1 MAEIE
6 IIIGDHQVFGDR
18 MRSAIDLVNRGL
30 KAGPVVVTLGRPKR
44 SGAQNRHFH
53 ALIGE
58 IAQQVEVG
66 GRKYSQDVWKALL
79 VDQFSQEM
87 ESAGTPL
94 SKPGRTV
101 PSLDGRRAVTV
112 RPSTTDLKKA
122 EAAQFITF
130 LNAFGDEHGVQ
141 WSAQSLDMYEKYAEI
156 PNENR

>member
-1 MAEIE
+1 MAELE
-6 IIIGDHQVFGDR
+6 IIIGDREVFGDR

-30 KAGPVVVTLGRPKR
+30 NGGPVVVTLGRPKR

-66 GRKYSQDVWKALL
+66 GRKYSTEVWKALL
-79 VDQFSQEM
+79 VDGFEQEM

-101 PSLDGRRAVTV
+101 PSLDGRRVVTV
-112 RPSTTDLKKA
+112 RPSTTELRKA
-122 EAAQFITF
+122 EAAALIEYLYAQ
-130 LNAFGDEHGVQ
+130 GVEMGVKFT
-141 WSAQSLDMYEKYAEI
+141 APTIEIYEQYKEAK
-156 PNENR
+156 

>member
-1 MAEIE
+1 MAEME

-66 GRKYSQDVWKALL
+66 GRKYSAKVWKAQL
-79 VDQFSQEM
+79 VDQFDHDM
-87 ESAGTPL
+87 AAAGTPL
-94 SKPGRTV
+94 RKPGRTV

-112 RPSTTDLKKA
+112 RPSTTELRKA
-122 EAAQFITF
+122 EAAQFIEF
-130 LNAFGDEHGVQ
+130 LYQQGVEMGVQ
-141 WSAQSLDMYEKYAEI
+141 FTPPVIEIYEQYREAK
-156 PNENR
+156 